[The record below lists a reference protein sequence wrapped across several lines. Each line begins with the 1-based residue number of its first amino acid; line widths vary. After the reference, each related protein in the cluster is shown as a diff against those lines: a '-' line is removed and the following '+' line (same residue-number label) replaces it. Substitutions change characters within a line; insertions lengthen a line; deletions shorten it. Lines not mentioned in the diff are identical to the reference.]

1 MGYIKCFDSGDD
13 AMRMSELKRRE
24 VINVCDCKRLGFVG
38 DLDVDPCTGR
48 ILAIIVPGPG
58 CVCGFLGREKEFVI
72 PFGDICQIG
81 DDIILVRVE
90 EKKEKPPKPPK
101 PCPPPPARAGPA
113 GTAGRGPWGIW
124 ARRQSRR
131 FVPARLHVSREE
143 DVTVRRRVIWIVA
156 ALRLV
161 TRKKAVI

>member
-58 CVCGFLGREKEFVI
+58 CVCGFLGREKNCD
-72 PFGDICQIG
+72 PFWGYLPDRG
-81 DDIILVRVE
+81 RYYS
-90 EKKEKPPKPPK
+90 
-101 PCPPPPARAGPA
+101 GP
-113 GTAGRGPWGIW
+113 G
-124 ARRQSRR
+124 
-131 FVPARLHVSREE
+131 
-143 DVTVRRRVIWIVA
+143 
-156 ALRLV
+156 
-161 TRKKAVI
+161 

>member
-1 MGYIKCFDSGDD
+1 
-13 AMRMSELKRRE
+13 MRMSELKRRE

-101 PCPPPPARAGPA
+101 PCPPPPKP
-113 GTAGRGPWGIW
+113 PFCPCPPPCE
-124 ARRQSRR
+124 Q
-131 FVPARLHVSREE
+131 EE

>member
-1 MGYIKCFDSGDD
+1 
-13 AMRMSELKRRE
+13 MRMSELKRRE

-90 EKKEKPPKPPK
+90 EKKEKPPKP
-101 PCPPPPARAGPA
+101 RS
-113 GTAGRGPWGIW
+113 RVH
-124 ARRQSRR
+124 RRQSRR

-143 DVTVRRRVIWIVA
+143 E
-156 ALRLV
+156 
-161 TRKKAVI
+161 

>member
-1 MGYIKCFDSGDD
+1 MGYIKCFDPGDD

-90 EKKEKPPKPPK
+90 ENKEKPPKPPK
-101 PCPPPPARAGPA
+101 PCPPPPKPPFCPCPPPCEPGGGCDCPSPCNMDC
-113 GTAGRGPWGIW
+113 GCPSPCDQGKGGY
-124 ARRQSRR
+124 
-131 FVPARLHVSREE
+131 V
-143 DVTVRRRVIWIVA
+143 
-156 ALRLV
+156 
-161 TRKKAVI
+161 KKWR